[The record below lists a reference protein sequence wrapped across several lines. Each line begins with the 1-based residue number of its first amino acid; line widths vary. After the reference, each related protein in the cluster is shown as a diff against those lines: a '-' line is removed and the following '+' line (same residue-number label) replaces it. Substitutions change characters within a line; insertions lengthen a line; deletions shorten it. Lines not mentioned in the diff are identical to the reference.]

1 MKKLL
6 TPLAVLLACLLLAL
20 PAFAETEAPA
30 TEAAVEDTATVP
42 AAAPT
47 TQAARPQG
55 GGAFELTID
64 PNKRET
70 DISFITDGLMGAA
83 APGAQDSAK
92 QQLNKKIWVGVLCVL
107 LVIAVIVL
115 IVSLRRV
122 PDKDNKE
129 LDDKEWGIDT
139 ADKDEDALDE
149 NRIIRPLEKPETPPE
164 EPAPDEPE
172 EVDDRPED
180 L

>member
-6 TPLAVLLACLLLAL
+6 TLLSVLLVCVLLAV
-20 PAFAETEAPA
+20 PVFAETEAPA
-30 TEAAVEDTATVP
+30 TDAAVEDTATVP
-42 AAAPT
+42 AVTTTAPAV
-47 TQAARPQG
+47 TQKKG
-55 GGAFELTID
+55 SGTFELTIN

-70 DISFITDGLMGAA
+70 DISFITDGLIGAA
-83 APGAQDSAK
+83 TPGAQDSAK
-92 QQLNKKIWVGVLCVL
+92 QQTNKKIWIGVLCVL

-122 PDKDNKE
+122 PDKDKE

-139 ADKDEDALDE
+139 SEKEAEALDE
-149 NRIIRPLEKPETPPE
+149 NRIIRPLEKPETPAE
-164 EPAPDEPE
+164 EPAPAEPE

>member
-42 AAAPT
+42 ASAPT

-83 APGAQDSAK
+83 APGAQSFL
-92 QQLNKKIWVGVLCVL
+92 QEGFQVGWPG
-107 LVIAVIVL
+107 
-115 IVSLRRV
+115 RFHFF
-122 PDKDNKE
+122 PD
-129 LDDKEWGIDT
+129 
-139 ADKDEDALDE
+139 ADG
-149 NRIIRPLEKPETPPE
+149 
-164 EPAPDEPE
+164 
-172 EVDDRPED
+172 
-180 L
+180 